1 MDYRAFYDLVIEEK
15 DYLQAFDV
23 TQDYRQCKALA
34 ALFELQDYIANKIA
48 EQVADGT
55 LPPDLEG

>member
-23 TQDYRQCKALA
+23 TQDQI
-34 ALFELQDYIANKIA
+34 QMM
-48 EQVADGT
+48 QQ
-55 LPPDLEG
+55 PPTAGGENFPAS